1 MKQNHETTK
10 ITTTMIEEAY
20 ESAKGVYEGKRW
32 SQKIGHVA
40 KVEF

>member
-1 MKQNHETTK
+1 MRQLSVL
-10 ITTTMIEEAY
+10 IIDDDDA
-20 ESAKGVYEGKRW
+20 GIQRW